1 MLFVCIGNAC
11 RSQMAEGFARS
22 YGADVMEAHSAGLA
36 PAVSVPSLTR
46 QVMRRIID
54 VHKELLALIEI
65 RDPAGARRLMDD
77 HVKMIRSRR
86 VSEHNKSKLKTIN
99 CC

>member
-1 MLFVCIGNAC
+1 MGYSYIWNDE
-11 RSQMAEGFARS
+11 QTDAELVERNGQDATF
-22 YGADVMEAHSAGLA
+22 
-36 PAVSVPSLTR
+36 
-46 QVMRRIID
+46 
-54 VHKELLALIEI
+54 EI

-86 VSEHNKSKLKTIN
+86 VSEHKSKLKGVS